1 MESDIRK
8 IVSEFCDECED
19 ITELDEAWEK
29 LENFFRQ
36 KGVAFALS
44 IDEMFDSPG
53 LDVSSFSIAWIEN
66 GKPELIVYRNVR
78 Y

>member
-8 IVSEFCDECED
+8 IVSEFCDEYGD
-19 ITELDEAWEK
+19 ITEPDEAWGK
-29 LENFFRQ
+29 LENFFGE
-36 KGVAFALS
+36 KGVAFVLS
-44 IDEMFDSPG
+44 IDDMFDSPG

-66 GKPELIVYRNVR
+66 GKPELIVYRSTR